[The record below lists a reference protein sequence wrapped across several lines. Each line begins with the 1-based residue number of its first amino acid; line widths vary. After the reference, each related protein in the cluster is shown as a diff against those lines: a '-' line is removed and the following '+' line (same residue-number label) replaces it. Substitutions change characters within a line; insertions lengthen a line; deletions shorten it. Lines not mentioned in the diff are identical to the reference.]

1 MISQLL
7 FAYSRALNRYCGP
20 PPHTVTRGCSLGIHQ
35 DTHHMHMVIVNFID
49 LAVCKGWAGPLHIDT
64 VSRRNTCLKK
74 GADLKYINKAA
85 FYTVTLLLEI
95 LQFIQYYFYVR
106 VENVLS
112 ART

>member
-1 MISQLL
+1 
-7 FAYSRALNRYCGP
+7 
-20 PPHTVTRGCSLGIHQ
+20 
-35 DTHHMHMVIVNFID
+35 MHLVIVNFID
-49 LAVCKGWAGPLHIDT
+49 LAVCKGWAGPLHIYT

-74 GADLKYINKAA
+74 GADLKYINKKQSSFLHSYATTRNL
-85 FYTVTLLLEI
+85 YL